1 MRRRARPDDRSANEG
16 AYLLVLRGHL
26 EAAGADGDVTAGR
39 GAARGRGGGGL
50 GETKVVARAAILF
63 ERTMGGVLMRRE
75 RVRLSVRSV
84 ATVWTTARI

>member
-1 MRRRARPDDRSANEG
+1 MPAARSLDDRSANEG

-50 GETKVVARAAILF
+50 EETKVVARAAVF
-63 ERTMGGVLMRRE
+63 VRTDDGVLMRRE
-75 RVRLSVRSV
+75 QCV
-84 ATVWTTARI
+84 